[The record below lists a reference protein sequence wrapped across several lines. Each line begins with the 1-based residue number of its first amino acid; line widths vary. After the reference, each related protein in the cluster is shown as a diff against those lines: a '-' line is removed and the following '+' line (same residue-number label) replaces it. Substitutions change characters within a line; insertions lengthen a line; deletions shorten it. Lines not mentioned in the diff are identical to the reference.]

1 MVALSPR
8 FTFLATICVL
18 AALSSAPVSDAA
30 VLPLRASNPA
40 LANMAPGHWFRGH
53 SSHVADLPPVLPLP
67 KSPVESHKNS
77 ADSSD
82 SPSSSGNKNDQKVPS
97 AGGSHGEKDVSS
109 DGVDDNVHEEGGKVR
124 VRIFRSHCPP
134 PAIVLIG
141 SNRIV
146 GGTRS
151 DR

>member
-30 VLPLRASNPA
+30 VLRLRASDPA
-40 LANMAPGHWFRGH
+40 LANMAPGHWFRSH
-53 SSHVADLPPVLPLP
+53 SSRVADHPPVLPLP

-82 SPSSSGNKNDQKVPS
+82 SPNSSSNKNDQKPPS
-97 AGGSHGEKDVSS
+97 GDSHGEKDVSS
-109 DGVDDNVHEEGGKVR
+109 DDDDGNAHEAGGKVR
-124 VRIFRSHCPP
+124 VRIF
-134 PAIVLIG
+134 
-141 SNRIV
+141 
-146 GGTRS
+146 
-151 DR
+151 